1 MLFHCLKKQKNKNKK
16 TKTKQNNA
24 SNQQINGSKL
34 TRVLDSTHLI

>member
-1 MLFHCLKKQKNKNKK
+1 MLFHCLKKQKKTK

-24 SNQQINGSKL
+24 SNQQIDGPKL

>member
-1 MLFHCLKKQKNKNKK
+1 MLFHCLKKQKKTK

-24 SNQQINGSKL
+24 NNQQIDSPKL